1 MALIHEERRDG
12 RLYQVRSAGTSVR
25 LYTNGV
31 LHSQYSPSPRAATSI
46 WDLLSMSA
54 LLAGGGRP
62 DRVLVLGVG
71 GGGVLRTLDQRFD
84 APRIPGVE
92 LDPVHLALARR
103 YFALSQENF
112 DLVNANARD
121 WLAGDAD
128 NCFDLVIDDLF
139 GDHDGVPRRAIE
151 ADGPWL
157 DTLARRVGPRG
168 ALAVNFADPG
178 EFRRSALNR
187 SAHAS
192 RLFASGFTMR
202 LSVLE
207 NVVAVLTRE
216 PVGMGEFSSRIGT
229 SFGRAAAS
237 RVSLKA
243 MGMKRGR
250 RSDR

>member
-1 MALIHEERRDG
+1 VALIHEERRDG
-12 RLYQVRSAGTSVR
+12 RHYQVRSAGASVR

-46 WDLLSMSA
+46 WDLLAMPA

-71 GGGVLRTLDQRFD
+71 GGGALRTIDRRFG
-84 APRIPGVE
+84 APHVTGVE

-103 YFALSQENF
+103 YFGLSQANF
-112 DLVNANARD
+112 DLVAADARQ
-121 WLAGDAD
+121 WLAAGGTER
-128 NCFDLVIDDLF
+128 FDLVIDDLF
-139 GDHDGVPRRAIE
+139 GDHGGVPRRAIE

-157 DTLARRVGPRG
+157 DALARRVGPRG

-187 SAHAS
+187 RPHAA

-229 SFGRAAAS
+229 EFGRAAAS

-250 RSDR
+250 RFDR